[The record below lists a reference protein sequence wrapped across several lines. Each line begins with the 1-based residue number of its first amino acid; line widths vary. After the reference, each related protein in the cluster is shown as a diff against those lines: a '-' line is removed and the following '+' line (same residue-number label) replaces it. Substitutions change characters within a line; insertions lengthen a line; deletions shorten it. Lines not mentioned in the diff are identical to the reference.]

1 MLHMESIYHLTAASS
16 VGGGDIIKDL
26 PIKEFG
32 TSPCFPIQTPNNTRL
47 TLVDWTESTSK
58 TIIIFSTTWCL

>member
-1 MLHMESIYHLTAASS
+1 METIYFFAAASS
-16 VGGGDIIKDL
+16 GGSADIKDL

-32 TSPCFPIQTPNNTRL
+32 TAPCFPIQTPTNTRM